1 MRSRDATLLGF
12 KVVEVDRMG
21 LRGRGWKLG
30 EHADVSGD
38 GPTLPQAG
46 TYCYISQLQLTLLQ
60 GLPSGAR
67 KHQILIAGIKINLI
81 RDILSLIR
89 IS

>member
-21 LRGRGWKLG
+21 LKGRGWKLG

-46 TYCYISQLQLTLLQ
+46 TYCYISQLQLTLLPRTAL
-60 GLPSGAR
+60 GSKKTPD
-67 KHQILIAGIKINLI
+67 INS
-81 RDILSLIR
+81 RY
-89 IS
+89 

>member
-1 MRSRDATLLGF
+1 
-12 KVVEVDRMG
+12 MG

-38 GPTLPQAG
+38 GPILPQAG

-60 GLPSGAR
+60 RLPSGSKKTPDINR
-67 KHQILIAGIKINLI
+67 GYENKPNKIHLKLNENILNFPKFP
-81 RDILSLIR
+81 
-89 IS
+89 